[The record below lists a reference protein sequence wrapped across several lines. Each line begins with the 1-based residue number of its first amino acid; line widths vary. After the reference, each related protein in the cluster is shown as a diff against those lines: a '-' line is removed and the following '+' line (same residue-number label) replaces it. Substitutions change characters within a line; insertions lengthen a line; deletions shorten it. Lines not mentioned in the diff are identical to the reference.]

1 LSDVLDGISDDYDD
15 PADVATGVDKC
26 GDFNVIVVFPSD
38 HEAFYGPLSGEWV
51 GASISGQPDCKF
63 IRDIEQP
70 CISRFSIV
78 LNAENPMG
86 QAKVIAINHLAW
98 LALPRLMSGIQ
109 RHFSVSR
116 FYFAIVEVF

>member
-1 LSDVLDGISDDYDD
+1 MRGLQCDRGLSIRSRSFLRS
-15 PADVATGVDKC
+15 P
-26 GDFNVIVVFPSD
+26 
-38 HEAFYGPLSGEWV
+38 SGESV
-51 GASISGQPDCKF
+51 GVSICGQPDCKF

-78 LNAENPMG
+78 LNAENSMG